1 MSDVVVVPT
10 PSRTG
15 PAAAGWKP
23 TRERSPWLDVLVR
36 LVKTKPLG
44 LVGGVILLALI
55 LVGALAGVLAPYGY
69 NDMSLAARLSPPSPQ
84 HWFGTDNNGR
94 DVLSRVLYGA
104 QISLTVGLLGAAL
117 HVLLAFL
124 VGATSGFYGSTFD
137 TVVQRVVDGIQ
148 AFPPLLL
155 YLTIM
160 SFMGGSLV
168 ALVLVLGIS
177 SGIYGSRTIRGAVI
191 GIRDQTYVEAA
202 RALGSSGNRLLV
214 RHILPNIIPILI
226 IEFTLAVGRLILA
239 EAILSFLGFG
249 VPPPFPSWGAMLSNS
264 GQRYMLQ
271 APWMALWPGV
281 ALALAVFSINMFGD
295 ALRDLLDPRLRT
307 NAV

>member
-1 MSDVVVVPT
+1 MSNAVVVPT
-10 PSRTG
+10 SPSTAGAAARWKPSRDQ
-15 PAAAGWKP
+15 
-23 TRERSPWLDVLVR
+23 PWVDVLVR
-36 LVKTKPLG
+36 LVKHKPLG
-44 LVGGVILLALI
+44 LVGGVILLAMLI
-55 LVGALAGVLAPYGY
+55 IGALASVLAPYGY
-69 NDMSLAARLSPPSPQ
+69 NEISLAARLSPPSPA

-94 DVLSRVLYGA
+94 DVLSRVIYGA
-104 QISLTVGLLGAAL
+104 QISLTVGLLGAVL
-117 HVLLAFL
+117 HVLIAFL
-124 VGATSGFYGSTFD
+124 IGATSGFYGGKFD
-137 TVVQRVVDGIQ
+137 TLVQRVVDGVQ

-168 ALVLVLGIS
+168 ALILVLGVS
-177 SGIYGSRTIRGAVI
+177 SGIYGSRTIRSAVI
-191 GIRDQTYVEAA
+191 GIRDNTYVEAA
-202 RALGSSGNRLLV
+202 RALGSSSERLLL
-214 RHILPNIIPILI
+214 RHVLPNVVPLLI

-281 ALALAVFSINMFGD
+281 ALALAVFSINMLGD
-295 ALRDLLDPRLRT
+295 ALRDLLDPRLRSST
-307 NAV
+307 V